1 MSDVPW
7 RFVWSKGIAIAQV
20 RKASGEL
27 LISVFELT
35 EQAFPTV

>member
-1 MSDVPW
+1 MPDVPW

-27 LISVFELT
+27 VISVFELT
-35 EQAFPTV
+35 EQPLPAI